1 MDTSS
6 GPGSTWGRKHGI
18 GLVRNPAGQLV
29 QQMLAN
35 SKMSQPDNPLQT
47 PPASVAPRGVAVP
60 ADMRW
65 STQISTGGSTAPQS
79 PSSVKDT
86 RQHAQQTFDRQQ
98 QQQHASTDRRDAVQ
112 APAQLQ
118 HIHTVVT
125 DMRSVACQ
133 PLTAVPLEKRP
144 AAEEATATTTACID
158 HDDIH
163 LTVPPPRCGLPADL
177 VSAEEEQIAAEAA
190 PFAATQETSTA
201 PPDTRIPAADT
212 STISTATVIACAANA
227 RARRRLRRE
236 LGRAPASPYSPFP
249 MLDLGRL
256 IRRRHAATAINA
268 AARGWAARQ
277 FLHDMPV
284 EEAEHRERRVAI
296 RQCGED
302 AAAEARRRKKGQ
314 SRAMRRGREACA
326 QAIEQACERPDPL
339 FLVIP
344 EGGAGGTEMLLR
356 WGPRGWLGVIR
367 SPLESRP
374 GDTLAVDSSYVR
386 CFVCAQEEYRLDAAS
401 GEYLCLI
408 DFLEAYGRSLEW
420 SRSAIPSFAAGL
432 ASATWLP
439 EGSEHWRRGTQS
451 DSAASI
457 VGAER
462 MRDRLPTEPPIEPED
477 SEA

>member
-1 MDTSS
+1 MSS
-6 GPGSTWGRKHGI
+6 GPGSTSGRKHGI

-29 QQMLAN
+29 QQTRAN
-35 SKMSQPDNPLQT
+35 SKMSQPDSPLQT

-86 RQHAQQTFDRQQ
+86 RQHAQQAFDSQQ

-118 HIHTVVT
+118 HIQTVVT

-144 AAEEATATTTACID
+144 AAEEAKATTTACID

-163 LTVPPPRCGLPADL
+163 LTVPPPRCGLPTDL
-177 VSAEEEQIAAEAA
+177 VSAGEEQIAAEAA
-190 PFAATQETSTA
+190 PFAVTQETSTA

-212 STISTATVIACAANA
+212 STISTATVNIACAANA

-249 MLDLGRL
+249 VLDLGRL

-277 FLHDMPV
+277 FLHDMSV

-302 AAAEARRRKKGQ
+302 AAAEAIRRKKGQ
-314 SRAMRRGREACA
+314 SREMRRGHEACA
-326 QAIEQACERPDPL
+326 QARACERPDQL

-356 WGPRGWLGVIR
+356 WGPQGWLGVIR

-386 CFVCAQEEYRLDAAS
+386 CFVYAQEECRLDAAS
-401 GEYLCLI
+401 GECWNLI
-408 DFLEAYGRSLEW
+408 DFLDAYGRSLEW

-439 EGSEHWRRGTQS
+439 EGSQHWSRGTQS
-451 DSAASI
+451 GSAANI
-457 VGAER
+457 DGAER

>member
-6 GPGSTWGRKHGI
+6 GPGSTSGRKHGI

-29 QQMLAN
+29 QQTRAN

-163 LTVPPPRCGLPADL
+163 LTVPPPRCGLPAEL
-177 VSAEEEQIAAEAA
+177 VSAGEEQIAAEAA

-256 IRRRHAATAINA
+256 IRRRHAATTINA

-277 FLHDMPV
+277 LLHGMQV
-284 EEAEHRERRVAI
+284 EEAEHRERRAAI
-296 RQCGED
+296 GRCGDD
-302 AAAEARRRKKGQ
+302 AAAEARRWMRWESQ
-314 SRAMRRGREACA
+314 MLRRGHA
-326 QAIEQACERPDPL
+326 ACEQHRLERTAPL
-339 FLVIP
+339 LLVIP
-344 EGGAGGTEMLLR
+344 PGGAGGREMLLN
-356 WGPRGWLGVIR
+356 WGPHGWAGIVR
-367 SPLESRP
+367 SPPESSP
-374 GDTLAVDSSYVR
+374 GDTLACDPSEVALELHV
-386 CFVCAQEEYRLDAAS
+386 EHRLHAAN
-401 GEYLCLI
+401 GECWTLRN
-408 DFLEAYGRSLEW
+408 FLGHYGRTLEW
-420 SRSAIPSFAAGL
+420 NRSARVSFTPSL
-432 ASATWLP
+432 KRATWLP
-439 EGSEHWRRGTQS
+439 ATSQQWMLGEESMT
-451 DSAASI
+451 AASR
-457 VGAER
+457 ER
-462 MRDRLPTEPPIEPED
+462 YTRARYRLPFEPED